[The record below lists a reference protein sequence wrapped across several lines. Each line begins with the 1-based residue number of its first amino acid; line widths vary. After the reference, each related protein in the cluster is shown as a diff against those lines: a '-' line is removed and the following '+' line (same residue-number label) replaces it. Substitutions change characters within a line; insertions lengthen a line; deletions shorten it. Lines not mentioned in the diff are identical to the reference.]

1 MNLILLT
8 IILGCAIVLCI
19 GVIGVL
25 MCLCKMYRE
34 EIEQLEKEL
43 YNLIDYDEWSA
54 REYGDTRVDYYWTA
68 FNLIK
73 AGYRK
78 VVD

>member
-1 MNLILLT
+1 MSKEFLIEEHE
-8 IILGCAIVLCI
+8 
-19 GVIGVL
+19 
-25 MCLCKMYRE
+25 E
-34 EIEQLEKEL
+34 EIKQLEKEL
-43 YNLIDYDEWSA
+43 YNLIDYDEWCA